1 MYYVIKSDTRVG
13 LQALK
18 FATFLWANVL
28 EINVVIVV
36 IENWIAERLK
46 SEPIVENRI
55 SNCVLLSPC

>member
-1 MYYVIKSDTRVG
+1 MYYVIKSDTRFG

-36 IENWIAERLK
+36 IEN
-46 SEPIVENRI
+46 
-55 SNCVLLSPC
+55 